1 MSRSPTPGPR
11 SRRQWGRE
19 EAEPSERKRRMR
31 PLPLSGRPWLEETIV
46 LAYPVGALPAKCMIS
61 LPGEDPVTPPPK
73 SLRSRPVRGQTR
85 RSSGGGRGR
94 SEGEV
99 GARVVPVARGR
110 PGAAVGGDRGPR
122 ARHRPSRDPQ
132 RDRRSR
138 PGRAAQPGGAPR
150 GGRRPARERVPA
162 RTEAV
167 TVRLAAPGP
176 GLYAVAVY
184 HDENGNRKFDRR
196 WFGLPV
202 EGFGVSNNP
211 KVTLRAPSHAEA
223 AFPVGRG
230 PAGVGISLPY

>member
-1 MSRSPTPGPR
+1 MGKRAERAERTQAKNAATPA
-11 SRRQWGRE
+11 Q
-19 EAEPSERKRRMR
+19 R
-31 PLPLSGRPWLEETIV
+31 PAWLEETIV

-61 LPGEDPVTPPPK
+61 LPREDPVTTPAKKLEKP
-73 SLRSRPVRGQTR
+73 
-85 RSSGGGRGR
+85 
-94 SEGEV
+94 
-99 GARVVPVARGR
+99 A
-110 PGAAVGGDRGPR
+110 GPR
-122 ARHRPSRDPQ
+122 AHSKIIAEAWEGRVTGTWARVWCLWLGGVLALLSAATAAPEPATARPETPSTIAVHVRGARSSR
-132 RDRRSR
+132 
-138 PGRAAQPGGAPR
+138 GELVVVLYGANPDDFLKK
-150 GGRRPARERVPA
+150 GRRLARERVPA

-230 PAGVGISLPY
+230 LAVVEISLRY

>member
-1 MSRSPTPGPR
+1 MTGT
-11 SRRQWGRE
+11 WGRVWC
-19 EAEPSERKRRMR
+19 
-31 PLPLSGRPWLEETIV
+31 LWLGGV
-46 LAYPVGALPAKCMIS
+46 LALLSAATAAPEPATAR
-61 LPGEDPVTPPPK
+61 PETP
-73 SLRSRPVRGQTR
+73 STIAVHVRGA
-85 RSSGGGRGR
+85 RSSRG
-94 SEGEV
+94 ELV
-99 GARVVPVARGR
+99 VVLYGANP
-110 PGAAVGGDRGPR
+110 D
-122 ARHRPSRDPQ
+122 DFLKK
-132 RDRRSR
+132 
-138 PGRAAQPGGAPR
+138 
-150 GGRRPARERVPA
+150 GRRLARERVPA

-230 PAGVGISLPY
+230 LTVVEISLRY